1 MKPIYNP
8 GKGVRTDYEALLKRF
23 TETDSVRYEEFSTIW
38 RDMKFSQIYAGRQD
52 EGELQDFID
61 ECLKIALKFYLPPY
75 SFQIRVGALYIL
87 FGIYTIQP
95 TIRKRKIRVTSDTWI
110 QILEFQNEAHS
121 QEHLDVEFIFHKLR
135 YFDAF
140 EFCAT
145 ESHVYPNKSDTV
157 VDDAST
163 REEFKE
169 EQSMLYDL
177 FSTDVL
183 EQLAAV
189 HQHYHHMKVAMENH
203 KNIARGENE
212 TDMPAKSLDVIQQDL
227 VPSITKALI
236 TYQDKRKASLHPR
249 KHAPE
254 TESDGERDEDYSV
267 FLRLGEGTSRQSSV
281 KSRAYKK
288 LAKPSRS
295 RRHRQTQE
303 DISETEESPQKRRK
317 KTYGV
322 VQSRK
327 QELDHESSQN
337 EDEEEIK
344 DESLNDNEDAGSF
357 LLSMPTLTEE
367 EPSNT
372 AKHGKSAKKG
382 KTTKGGK
389 SKKSRPRPQMT
400 AELERRENVQQ
411 SKFKVKFK
419 ERKGPGRPKKAQIRN
434 SLQ

>member
-1 MKPIYNP
+1 MKPTYNP

-23 TETDSVRYEEFSTIW
+23 TETDSVRYDEFSAIW

-75 SFQIRVGALYIL
+75 SFQIRVGGLYIL
-87 FGIYTIQP
+87 FGIYSIQP
-95 TIRKRKIRVTSDTWI
+95 IIRKRKIRVTSDTWN
-110 QILEFQNEAHS
+110 QILEFQNEAHL

-135 YFDAF
+135 YYDAF

-157 VDDAST
+157 VDDSST

-189 HQHYHHMKVAMENH
+189 HQHYHHMKVAMENQ
-203 KNIARGENE
+203 KNIAHGENE

-236 TYQDKRKASLHPR
+236 TYQEKRKANLHPR
-249 KHAPE
+249 KHATE

-267 FLRLGEGTSRQSSV
+267 FLHLGEGTSRQSSV
-281 KSRAYKK
+281 KTRAYKK

-303 DISETEESPQKRRK
+303 DTSETEESPQKRRRK
-317 KTYGV
+317 IYAT

-327 QELDHESSQN
+327 KELELESSQN
-337 EDEEEIK
+337 EDENEVK
-344 DESLNDNEDAGSF
+344 DESVNDDEDDGSF

-367 EPSNT
+367 EPIRMADT
-372 AKHGKSAKKG
+372 AKSGKSAKKG
-382 KTTKGGK
+382 NKTKGEKATK
-389 SKKSRPRPQMT
+389 SKPRPQVS
-400 AELERRENVQQ
+400 AELESQPP
-411 SKFKVKFK
+411 KFKVKFK
-419 ERKGPGRPKKAQIRN
+419 KERRGPGRPRKTTDKA
-434 SLQ
+434 